1 MKISITLLI
10 LFSFSAQSV
19 ESNIMAF
26 GARTFIQSDLDDVIE
41 SDFWEI
47 GGVGSIWQGNHSIK
61 GGISTKLI
69 EDNAI
74 RFDYLYYQYDIP
86 NTGHSIQIGQVN
98 NSLGFLNEG
107 VFNPHARYTVL
118 HSQVGYWTTVRGMG
132 ASALGVLWQYHS
144 LDSPLTLQASIGKAN
159 FNIKNELALDVI
171 AREIPNNMED
181 QIEYDPQIFLN
192 ARYEHLNH
200 SVKYSMSH
208 ISYENPVVDGKF
220 IRQHTLG
227 YRYETGETDLLL
239 ELFYIKS
246 NVIKPSDY
254 GLPETLN
261 WHEGN
266 SHGML
271 VHFDWYASDR
281 LSVYTALNMLYLN
294 SNDKYGRRGKLQDIA
309 ELIGGEAVVPSDL
322 VWTRTQTLGARYDI
336 TNNFRVQLE
345 YQKTW
350 GNYSNKK
357 VFDFVNGDADSI
369 QALNGES
376 WDILGLSFV
385 FTTF

>member
-1 MKISITLLI
+1 MKTLTAL
-10 LFSFSAQSV
+10 LVLLSFNVNSV
-19 ESNIMAF
+19 ESNVMAF
-26 GARTFIQSDLDDVIE
+26 GARTFLNSDLPDIIDT
-41 SDFWEI
+41 DFWEI
-47 GGVGSIWQGNHSIK
+47 GVVGSLWDGNHSIR
-61 GGISTKLI
+61 GGASTKLI
-69 EDNAI
+69 EGNKL
-74 RFDYLYYQYDIP
+74 RFDYLFYQYDIP
-86 NTGHSIQIGQVN
+86 DTGHSIQVGQVSN
-98 NSLGFLNEG
+98 ALGFLNEG

-144 LDSPLTLQASIGKAN
+144 LGSPLTLQASIGEAQ

-171 AREIPNNMED
+171 AREIPDNMED
-181 QIEYDPQIFLN
+181 QIEYDPQIFLS
-192 ARYEHLNH
+192 ARYEHINH
-200 SVKYSMSH
+200 SVKYAMSH
-208 ISYENPVVDGKF
+208 VSYENPVVDGKF

-254 GLPETLN
+254 GLPEVLN
-261 WHEGN
+261 WHGGN
-266 SHGML
+266 SHGFIA
-271 VHFDWYASDR
+271 HFDWYASDR

-309 ELIGGEAVVPSDL
+309 ELIGGGAVVPSDL

-350 GNYSNKK
+350 GNYSNRQ

-369 QALNGES
+369 QALGGES
-376 WDILGLSFV
+376 WDILGISFV
-385 FTTF
+385 FTTL